1 MTTTESTESTAS
13 TGGTAGA
20 GQPNVVLRV
29 LSWLEAGYP
38 DGIPRQDRF
47 PLVALL
53 RRRLTDSQ
61 TREIVEDLTA
71 PGAVETRG
79 ADPITAEEIEQLVQ
93 RQLRESPSPAD
104 VARVS
109 ARLAAG
115 GWPLADAADAPDPD
129 PDA

>member
-1 MTTTESTESTAS
+1 MTTSETTAS
-13 TGGTAGA
+13 PGA
-20 GQPNVVLRV
+20 DADDPRNVALRV
-29 LSWLEAGYP
+29 LHWLEAGYP

-53 RRRLTDSQ
+53 RRRLSDEQ
-61 TREIVEDLTA
+61 TRQIVADLTA

-79 ADPITAEEIEQLVQ
+79 DDPITADEIERLAE
-93 RQLRESPSPAD
+93 RQLRESPSPED

-115 GWPLADAADAPDPD
+115 GWPLADSLDGTD
-129 PDA
+129 